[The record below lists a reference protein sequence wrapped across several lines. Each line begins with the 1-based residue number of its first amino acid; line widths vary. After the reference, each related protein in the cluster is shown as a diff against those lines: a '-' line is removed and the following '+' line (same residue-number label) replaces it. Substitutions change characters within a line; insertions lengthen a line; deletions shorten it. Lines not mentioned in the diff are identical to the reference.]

1 MKGEKGITLVAL
13 IITII
18 ILLVLVVVSINLVMN
33 SGIIDKAE
41 HSISKYIESEIG
53 EQIKLA
59 YSEYQIKEFEGTEET
74 AEKIIGDR
82 LKETFEDEN
91 LTVKVNNGKV
101 IVNTTVKDEPKT
113 YIYKLNTGE
122 VYESKDPSEYENE

>member
-41 HSISKYIESEIG
+41 HSISKYIESEIAKRIEAKKQKDYETADSIRAKLD
-53 EQIKLA
+53 EQGIILNDTV
-59 YSEYQIKEFEGTEET
+59 EGTTWDIKE
-74 AEKIIGDR
+74 
-82 LKETFEDEN
+82 L
-91 LTVKVNNGKV
+91 
-101 IVNTTVKDEPKT
+101 
-113 YIYKLNTGE
+113 Y
-122 VYESKDPSEYENE
+122 